1 MAKGNVKK
9 GFATYLVIL
18 LTAIIA
24 AFFIIVTVMFFSP
37 FKGILGFKYFMYND
51 HKDVQAINYDNHTIQ
66 FDFYNI
72 DKVTVDCNYAN
83 VFIKRNNI
91 DAGVV
96 TIENKCSGFAREDQ
110 NTDFTYDVTFADSSY
125 KEINIKVREP
135 EGFLFFK
142 KDISITINIARS
154 RPQSL
159 ENTIIDINN
168 TNGNVYVGKNV
179 LSQEDMAHNP
189 ELSIKELN
197 VKTVKGD
204 LVIFNY
210 NKKIDRLFVK
220 TTKGNV
226 EIYGNVKINELEIHS
241 SQADI
246 RLAAIDVDSAVLD
259 LDNSD
264 FETKNL
270 SAKRLDLS
278 IYNGYFD
285 VESFQGAL
293 TSNEMTYDMGKAE
306 INIGKI
312 DGYVS
317 IPNANKAKI
326 WFGEITKNSQVY
338 VRGYSPY
345 VNIQNLS
352 GMAFVETTTGDVNVS
367 TSEDE
372 TTLPRVNLKT
382 GSGRIDLSYLRDAL
396 PNGGIVLETDT
407 GYIEMKASSGL
418 KCTLEVYWTS
428 GEIRDS
434 RDVYIEEYDTDF
446 ELPLKISGGG
456 ETLKVLS
463 NRKFTLLWN

>member
-51 HKDVQAINYDNHTIQ
+51 EVNVQEIQYDNHTIKY
-66 FDFYNI
+66 DFYYI
-72 DKVTVDCNYAN
+72 DKVTIDCNYAN
-83 VFIKRNNI
+83 VFIERNNI

-96 TIENKCSGFAREDQ
+96 TIENRCSGFSREDQ
-110 NTDFTYDVTFADSSY
+110 NTDFTYDITFADNSY

-142 KDISITINIARS
+142 KDINITINVSRARA
-154 RPQSL
+154 QSL

-168 TNGNVYVGKNV
+168 TNGDVYVGKNV
-179 LSQEDMAHNP
+179 LSQEDLAHNP

-204 LVIFNY
+204 LVILNY

-220 TTKGNV
+220 TTKGSV
-226 EIYGNVKINELEIHS
+226 DIRGSVKIGELDLHA

-246 RLAAIDVDSAVLD
+246 EMTAVDVDTAVLD

-264 FETKNL
+264 FETKYIKAN
-270 SAKRLDLS
+270 SVDLS
-278 IYNGYFD
+278 INNGHLD
-285 VESFQGAL
+285 VESFQGAI
-293 TSNEMTYDMGKAE
+293 TSNKMIYDMGKAE
-306 INIGKI
+306 INIGKV

-326 WFGEITKNSQVY
+326 WIGEVTSKSQVY
-338 VRGYSPY
+338 LRGYST
-345 VNIQNLS
+345 NINVDKLS
-352 GMAFVETTTGDVNVS
+352 GMAFVETTSGDVNVKTSQDTS
-367 TSEDE
+367 TK
-372 TTLPRVNLKT
+372 PIVNIKT
-382 GSGRIDLSYLRDAL
+382 GSGKVELEYNREAL
-396 PNGGIVLETDT
+396 PQWGIVLETDN
-407 GYIEMKASSGL
+407 GYIDVKANSGL

-428 GEIRDS
+428 GEARDS
-434 RDVYIEEYDTDF
+434 VDVYVSGYDSDF
-446 ELPLKISGGG
+446 TLPLKISGGG
-456 ETLKVLS
+456 EVFKVVS
-463 NRKFTLLWN
+463 NKTVSLGWL